1 MSGVNCQTDSPMDEW
16 GIKGMKNLLQFFEN
30 IKSPVTLSVLC
41 KPAIWGKFAFAKYVI
56 RFLSVFL
63 DDKFRRMV
71 VRAGKGQDENND
83 AAH

>member
-1 MSGVNCQTDSPMDEW
+1 M
-16 GIKGMKNLLQFFEN
+16 
-30 IKSPVTLSVLC
+30 KSPVTLSVLC
-41 KPAIWGKFAFAKYVI
+41 KPAIWGRFAFAKYVI